1 MGTQLQDLR
10 EKALTDREK
19 QMERGPAAVQ
29 LTDEILSSEQ
39 KANELEAQ
47 GNMAAA
53 KQLRDRSALLREQTK
68 GQEVVTGY
76 DDQGRPIVKVGKGVG
91 GPTVAT
97 QSQAQQKLVKYENS
111 MELMNRLDNVL
122 KPEHVGARGVAGEW
136 LVDKGL
142 QQVAETVG
150 GPDVSS
156 QGRMESRKLMVALR
170 EGLMREMNNDN
181 RFSLADR
188 EEISKA
194 LPSSGVFE
202 SFKDAKTAI
211 NMVRSIITDRS
222 KNYAKAIGQQPP
234 LWTLSSDE
242 ILGLF
247 NEGKLGRDEAFSA
260 LKRFH

>member
-1 MGTQLQDLR
+1 MADLR
-10 EKALTDREK
+10 EKGLAQQQARID
-19 QMERGPAAVQ
+19 QGPTAIQ
-29 LTDEILSSEQ
+29 LTDEILSTEA
-39 KANELEAQ
+39 KANELEQQ
-47 GNMAAA
+47 GNIAAA
-53 KQLRDRSALLREQTK
+53 EQLRKRSALLREQTK

-111 MELMNRLDNVL
+111 MELMNRLNSVL

-142 QQVAETVG
+142 QQVAEAVG

-170 EGLMREMNNDN
+170 EGLMREMNGDN

-194 LPSSGVFE
+194 LPSSGIFE
-202 SFKDAKTAI
+202 SYKDAKTALDL
-211 NMVRSIITDRS
+211 VRNVITDRS

-247 NEGKLGRDEAFSA
+247 NSGKLGRDEAFSA